1 MKSCLLSSNL
11 KSGPMQLAKV
21 GNHRSISGNLFE
33 AVNVSSNNFIF
44 ASPDHLKNR
53 GSSSYLLV
61 FEGVPVLS

>member
-1 MKSCLLSSNL
+1 
-11 KSGPMQLAKV
+11 MQLAKV